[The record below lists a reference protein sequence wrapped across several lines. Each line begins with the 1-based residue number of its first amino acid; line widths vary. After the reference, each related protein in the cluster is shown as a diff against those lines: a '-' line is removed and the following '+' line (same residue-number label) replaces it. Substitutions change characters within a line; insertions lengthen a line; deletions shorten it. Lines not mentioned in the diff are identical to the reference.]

1 MSLTVTLQKD
11 FLISRR
17 CCAALGAVCGPSM
30 LAQERHR
37 SINKQKPSQGKMI
50 HCISLSSQHLWVL
63 GFSCVFRANF
73 GGTIVHKLKIN
84 TVIVP
89 LRVFETLTALVQ
101 CNFIVCTQLVHL
113 FITYLSNLLVFS

>member
-1 MSLTVTLQKD
+1 MSLTDNLQKE

-37 SINKQKPSQGKMI
+37 RINKPKQSRGKIM
-50 HCISLSSQHLWVL
+50 HCISLSSQNLWVL
-63 GFSCVFRANF
+63 GFSSVFRANF
-73 GGTIVHKLKIN
+73 GGSIVYKLKIN

-89 LRVFETLTALVQ
+89 LRVLKHYLLLYNVNSFYAPSLY
-101 CNFIVCTQLVHL
+101 
-113 FITYLSNLLVFS
+113 TYLLLAY

>member
-1 MSLTVTLQKD
+1 MSLTDTSLKD

-17 CCAALGAVCGPSM
+17 CCAALGAVCGPSV

-37 SINKQKPSQGKMI
+37 SINKPKPSQGKMM
-50 HCISLSSQHLWVL
+50 HCTSLSSQHLWVL
-63 GFSCVFRANF
+63 GFSGVFSANF

-89 LRVFETLTALVQ
+89 LRVFETLTALAQ
-101 CNFIVCTQLVHL
+101 CKFIVCTQLVHL
-113 FITYLSNLLVFS
+113 FITCLLNLLVFS